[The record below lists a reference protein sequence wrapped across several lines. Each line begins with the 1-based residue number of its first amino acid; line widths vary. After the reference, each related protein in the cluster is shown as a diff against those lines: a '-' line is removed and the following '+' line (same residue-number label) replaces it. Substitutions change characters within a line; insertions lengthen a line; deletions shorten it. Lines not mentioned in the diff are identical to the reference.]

1 MSALAGIFAIW
12 YREFKVF
19 TREKSRAVAAIINP
33 LMWFVIMGGGIGA
46 SVTISGLS
54 YQTFLFPGILV
65 IPLSF
70 TSVFYGAYLVW
81 DKRIDFL
88 KEVLVAP
95 LSRTT
100 IFVGKVLGGITDSFI
115 EVSIL
120 IVIGA
125 LIGFRYGFF
134 QFFGMLLVLFLAIL
148 TMVSIGLLIG
158 SMMESPEGFQLLSSF
173 IVLPM
178 LFLSGA
184 FFPIDN
190 LPAYL
195 EIPNSIDPLTY
206 AVDALRGLLLG
217 LNHFPYSISLA
228 VLAGYA
234 VIMIII
240 GGLAFNR
247 MKV

>member
-1 MSALAGIFAIW
+1 MSAIDGIYAIW

-19 TREKSRAVAAIINP
+19 TREKSRIVAAIINP
-33 LMWFVIMGGGIGA
+33 LMWFVIRGGGLGDSVKIGN
-46 SVTISGLS
+46 IG

-70 TSVFYGAYLVW
+70 TSIFYGAYLVW
-81 DKRIDFL
+81 DRKIDFL

-100 IFVGKVLGGITDSFI
+100 IFIGKVLGGITDSFF
-115 EVSIL
+115 EVIILLVIGLFLGFHYPLANLIGILSIL
-120 IVIGA
+120 FFAVI
-125 LIGFRYGFF
+125 
-134 QFFGMLLVLFLAIL
+134 
-148 TMVSIGLLIG
+148 TMVSFGLLIG
-158 SMMESPEGFQLLSSF
+158 STMESPEGFQLLSSF

-184 FFPIDN
+184 FFPIDK
-190 LPAYL
+190 LPVYL
-195 EIPNSIDPLTY
+195 KIPNAIDPLTY

-217 LNHFPYSISLA
+217 INHYSFATDLG
-228 VLAGYA
+228 VLVLYSMA
-234 VIMIII
+234 MIII
-240 GGLAFNR
+240 GGFAFNR